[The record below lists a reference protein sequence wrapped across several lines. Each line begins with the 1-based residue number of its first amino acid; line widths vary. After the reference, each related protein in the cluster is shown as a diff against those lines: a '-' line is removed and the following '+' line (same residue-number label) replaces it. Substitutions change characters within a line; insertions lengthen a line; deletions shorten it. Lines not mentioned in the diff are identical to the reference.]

1 MITPFQF
8 VRVAETAETVT
19 PDPGWDTLLVL
30 SVPVGEIGNVVV
42 SFSATVQCEYTT
54 PSANFLGAAV
64 RFVWD
69 DEPLIDAGFIDF
81 DPAIGPPNIDTY
93 AGALLLE
100 SAVPNVA
107 PGSHTLEVQ
116 WNTNAADQRATIF
129 ANNGRVK
136 VEGKS

>member
-1 MITPFQF
+1 
-8 VRVAETAETVT
+8 VAETAETVT

-30 SVPVGEIGNVVV
+30 SVSVGEIMHAVAT
-42 SFSATVQCEYTT
+42 FSATVQCEYTT

-64 RFVWD
+64 RFLWD
-69 DEPLIDAGFIDF
+69 DEPLIDAGYIEF
-81 DPAIGPPNIDTY
+81 DPAFGPTNIDPF
-93 AGALLLE
+93 AGALLLA
-100 SAVPNVA
+100 SVIHNVA

-129 ANNGRVK
+129 ANNGRIK